1 MCFKEKRFTFEEYFF
16 IDELVQELIGKGDR
30 NKMQKLQ
37 VIRKKISS
45 QFITYGIYE
54 EFENE
59 KDRRKF
65 IKNED

>member
-16 IDELVQELIGKGDR
+16 IDELVKEAVNNGDR
-30 NKMQKLQ
+30 GKMRKLQ
-37 VIRKKISS
+37 IIRKKISS
-45 QFITYGIYE
+45 QFITDGIYE

-65 IKNED
+65 LKI